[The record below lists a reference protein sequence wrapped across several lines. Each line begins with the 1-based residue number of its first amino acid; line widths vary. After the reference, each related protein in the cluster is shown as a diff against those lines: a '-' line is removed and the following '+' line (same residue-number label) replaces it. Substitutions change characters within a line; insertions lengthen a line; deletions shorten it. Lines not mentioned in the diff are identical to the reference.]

1 MAKKKVIDLSS
12 KKLSFKQKDHY
23 YHLINYNPN
32 SMTLRCI
39 IEDAHQQKKEIDFP
53 FAHLPK
59 DLKKIIK
66 PL

>member
-1 MAKKKVIDLSS
+1 MAKKKVIDLHAQ
-12 KKLSFKQKDHY
+12 KLSFTQKDQTY
-23 YHLINYNPN
+23 TLISFNTS

-39 IEDAHQQKKEIDFP
+39 LEDAQKQKKEIDFP

-59 DLKKIIK
+59 ELKKMIK